1 MANDGNRSQTA
12 RAPRSLAARCS
23 KAFSRRDWK
32 HGQEYFEQNRVKIV
46 QTKNWMLHAKV
57 RGSEARPYDVWL
69 DWTDAEVLELEVEC
83 TCPRFEDVEICKH
96 VAATILAAD
105 HEGIGETIPDLG
117 LLGLTSGAN
126 FANDADLDESGDIDD
141 FPEIDEPIVSRAKSR
156 PNVTPPAWQASLR
169 ALRDVQAEELAR
181 RATFSGKPWSQPR
194 EIWYLL
200 DVAQTPARG
209 WPCVSL
215 CQRILKKDGS
225 PGALKPIRLT
235 LEESTGLS
243 NAEDRLLVGM
253 LAGNERGP
261 SVSYYNYNYRS
272 FEKLSDFA
280 VAPPLFDALL
290 PRLSASQRFGWL
302 PSGESSSDSVRR
314 LAWDDGPPWKFKLD
328 VSQSTDRKHWQI
340 RGLLERGD
348 AARELSE
355 PLAILASGLVIYPDL
370 IARFESGDDFRWV
383 ISLRSTGPILVPVGE
398 SHQLAEQLAQM
409 PHLPQVELPSELQ
422 WQELSTPL
430 VPWASISMPKHGRHR
445 EAECQ
450 VTFRYDERLATPSGG
465 PPAWFDGET
474 KTVVRRDPAAE
485 AEAIR
490 FLQRCGAYRPGYYS
504 NGAVDALQVSP
515 ALVPELVRKLIF
527 AGWQV
532 ESEGS
537 RIRRAGAVTMNIASG
552 VDWFDLEGAC
562 DFDGVSVSLPKLLAA
577 VRGGTHFVAL
587 DDGTQGVLPEDWL
600 ARFAPLAELGQAQG
614 DRLRYVPAQAALL
627 DALLASQ
634 ESQKITVDRAFSK
647 LRERL
652 RTFDGVRPGKEARSF
667 VGELRPYQRE
677 GLGWLG
683 FLDEFGFGGCLADDM
698 GLGKTVQV
706 LAFLDARRARLA
718 RRRKKAEWD
727 NATTAPSLVVVPRSL
742 VFNWLEEAR
751 RFAPKLRVLN
761 YTGTDRGGSLERLS
775 DHDLVVTTYGTLR
788 QDIVRLREFEFD
800 YAILDEA
807 QAIKNAASQAA
818 KACRLLKTRR
828 RLAMTGTPV
837 ENHLGELWSLFE
849 FLNPGMLG
857 RNQKLNALISASR
870 PGAKLG
876 INGQPA
882 APSADLTILARA
894 LRPFM
899 LRRTKQQVLSELPDK
914 TEQTLFC
921 ELDGSERKAYEEL
934 RDYYRRTLLERIDKV
949 GVNKAKIHVLEALL
963 RLRQASCHLGLLD
976 PKTADGGSA
985 KLETLLENL
994 TEIVEE
1000 GHKALV
1006 FSQFTSLLAIV
1017 RKQLEKR
1024 GIVFE
1029 YLDGRTVKR
1038 QAKVER
1044 FQTDQA
1050 CPLFLISL
1058 KAGGQGLNLTA
1069 ADYVFI
1075 LDPWWNPAVEAQAVD
1090 RAHRIGQQRH
1100 VFAYRLI
1107 ARDTIEE
1114 KILQL
1119 QSRKREL
1126 AEAIVS
1132 ADQSLLRSLTAED
1145 LNVLL
1150 S

>member
-1 MANDGNRSQTA
+1 MAYRHNSVRTA
-12 RAPRSLAARCS
+12 REPRSLAARCS
-23 KAFSRRDWK
+23 HAFSRRDWDR
-32 HGQEYFEQNRVKIV
+32 GEDYFRRGCVAIV
-46 QTKNWMLHAKV
+46 QLDDCMLHVRV
-57 RGSEARPYDVWL
+57 RGTAPAPYDVWL
-69 DWTDAEVLELEVEC
+69 DWTDAEVLELAVEC
-83 TCPRFEDVEICKH
+83 TCPRFTDVGICKH
-96 VAATILAAD
+96 VAAAILAAD
-105 HEGIGETIPDLG
+105 LKDVGKGIADRGPLE
-117 LLGLTSGAN
+117 LLPADELPH
-126 FANDADLDESGDIDD
+126 DAEPGDSWDQDVFSDE
-141 FPEIDEPIVSRAKSR
+141 DEPVFPRDRSR
-156 PNVTPPAWQASLR
+156 PDAKPPAWQASLR
-169 ALRDVQAEELAR
+169 ALRDSQVSDLTR
-181 RATFSGKPWSQPR
+181 RTTSSGKPWSKPR

-200 DVAQTPARG
+200 DVALTLARG

-215 CQRILKKDGS
+215 RQRVLRKDGS
-225 PGALKPIRLT
+225 PGALKPINLT
-235 LEESTGLS
+235 REESAGLS
-243 NAEDRLLVGM
+243 NPEDRLLVGM
-253 LAGNERGP
+253 LAGNEHGP
-261 SVSYYNYNYRS
+261 RNSYYSYHN

-290 PRLSASQRFGWL
+290 PRLCASQRFGWL
-302 PSGESSSDSVRR
+302 PNGESSGHSVRP
-314 LAWDDGPPWKFKLD
+314 LIWDDGPSWKFKLD
-328 VSQSTDRKHWQI
+328 VSPSADRKHW
-340 RGLLERGD
+340 RMYGFLERGD
-348 AARELSE
+348 AVRELSE
-355 PLAILASGLVIYPDL
+355 ALAILASGLVIYPES
-370 IARFESGDDFRWV
+370 IARFEAGNDFRWLA
-383 ISLRSTGPILVPVGE
+383 SLRGTGPILVPVKQTQ
-398 SHQLAEQLAQM
+398 QLAEQLAQM
-409 PHLPQVELPSELQ
+409 PHLPSVELPSELQ
-422 WQELSTPL
+422 WQEAPAAL
-430 VPWASISMPKHGRHR
+430 VPCASISLPKRGWQR

-450 VTFRYDERLATPSGG
+450 VTFRYGEHLAPISGE
-465 PPAWFDGET
+465 PPAWFDRET
-474 KTVVRRDPAAE
+474 RTLVRRDRAAE
-485 AEAIR
+485 AEALS
-490 FLQRCGAYRPGYYS
+490 FLVQYGAHRPGYYPDS
-504 NGAVDALQVSP
+504 KQDLL
-515 ALVPELVRKLIF
+515 LVPPARIPELIRKLIS

-537 RIRRAGAVTMNIASG
+537 QVRRAGAVTMNIASG

-600 ARFAPLAELGQAQG
+600 ARFAPLAELGQVQG

-634 ESQKITVDRAFSK
+634 ESQAITVDRAFSK

-652 RTFDGVRPGKEARSF
+652 RTFDGVRPGNEARSF

-698 GLGKTVQV
+698 GLGKTVQI

-718 RRRKKAEWD
+718 RRRRKAD
-727 NATTAPSLVVVPRSL
+727 AGDATPAPSLVVVPRSL
-742 VFNWLEEAR
+742 VFNWLEESR

-761 YTGTDRGGSLERLS
+761 YTGTDRGGSLQRLS
-775 DHDLVVTTYGTLR
+775 NHDLVVTTYGTLR

-870 PGAKLG
+870 QGAKIG
-876 INGQPA
+876 IQTKPT
-882 APSADLTILARA
+882 APSADLTILGRA

-899 LRRTKQQVLSELPDK
+899 LRRTKQQVLSELPPK

-921 ELDGSERKAYEEL
+921 DLDRGERKAYEEL

-949 GVNKAKIHVLEALL
+949 GVNKSKIHVLEALL

-976 PKTADGGSA
+976 PKKAEGTSA
-985 KLETLLENL
+985 KLEALLEKL
-994 TEIVEE
+994 TEVVEE

-1017 RKQLEKR
+1017 RKQLENR

-1029 YLDGRTVKR
+1029 YLDGRTTKR

-1044 FQTDQA
+1044 FQSDPD

-1090 RAHRIGQQRH
+1090 RAHRIGQEQH

-1119 QSRKREL
+1119 QDRKRDL
-1126 AEAIVS
+1126 AAAIVS